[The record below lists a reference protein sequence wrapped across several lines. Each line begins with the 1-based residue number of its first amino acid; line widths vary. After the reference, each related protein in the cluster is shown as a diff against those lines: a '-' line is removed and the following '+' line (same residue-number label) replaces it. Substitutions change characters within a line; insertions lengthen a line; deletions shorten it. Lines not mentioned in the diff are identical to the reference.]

1 MRTRRQAATRT
12 PALMRMILAV
22 SLGLGCALGYRGVT
36 SFDAEFSVDE
46 IDAVRLDLPDT
57 PISVLGDPTA
67 TSLTIEGAWVSVGGS
82 AQVAADNTTAPQF
95 YFAREGRFAELSA
108 LIPVASADLVDLE
121 LGGVTLP
128 IDRDLELWTGV
139 GDIEVAQVEGNIS
152 VDIEAG
158 RVTIFGGA
166 EGIAVRT
173 GAGDIEIETTGNTSA
188 TTGRGDVRISQ
199 LGAGGNELVITTNYG
214 SIDAILRSDANLNL
228 DLKASGD
235 IRVQTRTVSTVS
247 QGSFVRQVGNGN
259 VRIQLDAH
267 GGDIRV
273 RLDETL

>member
-1 MRTRRQAATRT
+1 MRTRRSTQART
-12 PALMRMILAV
+12 QALFRTILVV
-22 SLGLGCALGYRGVT
+22 SLGLACSLGYRGVT
-36 SFDAEFSVDE
+36 SVEAEFSLDE
-46 IDAVRLDLPDT
+46 IDAIRIDLPDT
-57 PISVLGDPTA
+57 PISVLGDPVA
-67 TSLTIEGAWVSVGGS
+67 TSLEVEGAWYSVGGS
-82 AQVAADNTTAPQF
+82 ASVAADNTAAPQF
-95 YFAREGRFAELSA
+95 IFVREGRFAELSA
-108 LIPVASADLVDLE
+108 VIPVASADLVDLE
-121 LGGVTLP
+121 LGTLTLP
-128 IDRDLELWTGV
+128 PDLDLELWTGV

-173 GAGDIEIETTGNTSA
+173 GVGDVEIETTGNASV

-199 LGAGGNELVITTNYG
+199 LGAGGNEFVITTNYG
-214 SIDAILRSDANLNL
+214 SIEVTLRSDANLNL
-228 DLKASGD
+228 DLRASGD

-259 VRIQLDAH
+259 VRIQLDAR

-273 RLDETL
+273 GLDETL